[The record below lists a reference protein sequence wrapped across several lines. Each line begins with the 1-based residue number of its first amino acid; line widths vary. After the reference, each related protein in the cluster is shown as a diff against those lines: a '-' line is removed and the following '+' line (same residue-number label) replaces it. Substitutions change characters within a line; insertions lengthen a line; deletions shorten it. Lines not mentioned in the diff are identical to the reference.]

1 MRRKFFII
9 LITLGW
15 VPAAW
20 GALQFELT
28 GDRKPVSA
36 AGIASINDKG
46 IVFRLKPGQAD
57 YTRYRW
63 GEFSMKGLAA
73 LLVQLPAERAFI
85 QKDART
91 RLLFLD
97 FIRAEILAQSLKV
110 APPAQAPVAP
120 PVLNPIQPVNPAQEN
135 LAHKPV
141 QSHRFHPKTVTVD
154 GNAKSA
160 SRRGANGKQKGE
172 FNLLPGPPI
181 PAPPVSRLSPI
192 NWMSPGG
199 LFFLLILSGLSAYS
213 GHEIAVFRHRPVKAI
228 CILSAFLPII
238 IPLIVLLLPD
248 PAEAHAQS
256 MAEANDRFLLGA
268 TAVVGTVADDYKMQS
283 DETHIE
289 GTTAVTEEAEG
300 PVIMERYHN
309 NETHFSDRFF
319 SEYFSRFYQTSPT
332 SGKSLVI
339 QTPEVIYPVHHISRL
354 DPESLSVV
362 YPQGREWVEES
373 IDYILIE
380 EVRVEATISQ

>member
-1 MRRKFFII
+1 M
-9 LITLGW
+9 LGW

-20 GALQFELT
+20 GALQFALT
-28 GDRKPVSA
+28 GDRTPVSA
-36 AGIASINDKG
+36 VGIASINDKG

-57 YTRYRW
+57 YTRYSW
-63 GEFSMKGLAA
+63 SEFSMKGYSA
-73 LLVQLPAERAFI
+73 LLAQLPAERAFI
-85 QKDART
+85 QKDAQT

-97 FIRAEILAQSLKV
+97 FIRAEILALSPKDAPPAQAPV

-120 PVLNPIQPVNPAQEN
+120 PAFNPILPVSPAQEI
-135 LAHKPV
+135 LPHKPMRI
-141 QSHRFHPKTVTVD
+141 HRFHPKTVTAD

-160 SRRGANGKQKGE
+160 SRSGASGNQE
-172 FNLLPGPPI
+172 VDFNILPGPSVS
-181 PAPPVSRLSPI
+181 APPVSRLSPI

-213 GHEIAVFRHRPVKAI
+213 GHEIAAFRHRPVKAI
-228 CILSAFLPII
+228 CILSALFPII

-248 PAEAHAQS
+248 PAEAHAQA

-268 TAVVGTVADDYKMQS
+268 TAVVGTVADDYKMQPE
-283 DETHIE
+283 ETHIE
-289 GTTAVTEEAEG
+289 EITAATGEVEG
-300 PVIMERYHN
+300 PVVMERYHH

-319 SEYFSRFYQTSPT
+319 SEYFSRFYQASPT
-332 SGKSLVI
+332 LGKSLVI

-362 YPQGREWVEES
+362 YPQGHEWVEEP
-373 IDYILIE
+373 IEYKLIE
-380 EVRVEATISQ
+380 EVRVEAGISQ